1 MFELIHTSAP
11 RGLFGGSG
19 YTTVAATQ
27 GMPDALRKV
36 LESLSGYEQVFEYGS
51 PQFHSNPEAYICQP
65 IGQAAGKSWWVISR
79 IVVADKD
86 YTGRSNYLAHHV
98 ALDYNELT
106 HAGPAAL
113 ARTFP
118 WMSSWAGEPRML
130 PVRSMPSIAAPAPP
144 MAAPAWTRAGLDAGW
159 AGHLAEQARSRRGII
174 QLVYPQ
180 TVDPLSL
187 IADAVALLPPAERW
201 DARFHTHTS
210 RPRPD
215 QAWAWFPAEA
225 GATTDLARRPGVV
238 YLAMRPPCPTVGP
251 LVDQARGKAAS
262 IPAMGGAGNLNFHG
276 SHGNAGLPVATA
288 VATSTDPYAPAGRGA
303 AVSWGAPPVPK
314 KGALVGPILHWTAHG
329 LMVVVM
335 LVLAAMW
342 LLEMQTVRKK
352 DAEISEHVEEIN
364 KLTSFKTQL
373 KTITKIDARE
383 FKGVGKDSV
392 LIDSNLS
399 QELGSRIETWGNI
412 QHIVAKE
419 QLFDRKFQINDA
431 GCRMSKDEAE
441 IARNSWLEM
450 KNKAESNAAKL
461 ASETEKLKAMVLPD
475 LTIDMLG
482 KKVPDVSDFK
492 MSKKVV
498 SDLALILE
506 RARPNYIYS
515 GKVYKSDWRPDGDSV
530 TIRYFLD
537 AKQKKLVQNLVA
549 LDLKDDYLDKC
560 IRAIAVPNPLLL
572 PYRQAELQELV
583 NEYTAKSAEDNIAAR
598 RLEMIVYASIL
609 EKNKLGIS
617 SLMDKIEERK
627 IVFEKQK
634 ANKSPEAANEALKRF
649 DNATALKDKL
659 KNLTDTLGGWS
670 PK

>member
-51 PQFHSNPEAYICQP
+51 QQFQSNPEAYICQP

-98 ALDYNELT
+98 ALDNNELP

-238 YLAMRPPCPTVGP
+238 YLAMRPPCPTAGP

-303 AVSWGAPPVPK
+303 AGSWGAPPVPK
-314 KGALVGPILHWTAHG
+314 KGSLVGPILHWTAHG
-329 LMVVVM
+329 LMVVVV
-335 LVLAAMW
+335 LVLAGMW

-352 DAEISEHVEEIN
+352 DAEITTISGEKKSSDEI
-364 KLTSFKTQL
+364 
-373 KTITKIDARE
+373 ITK
-383 FKGVGKDSV
+383 KD
-392 LIDSNLS
+392 
-399 QELGSRIETWGNI
+399 
-412 QHIVAKE
+412 
-419 QLFDRKFQINDA
+419 
-431 GCRMSKDEAE
+431 AE
-441 IARNSWLEM
+441 IVGL
-450 KNKAESNAAKL
+450 
-461 ASETEKLKAMVLPD
+461 
-475 LTIDMLG
+475 
-482 KKVPDVSDFK
+482 SDFK
-492 MSKKVV
+492 TKLKIATKCSAEELEGFGEIDTLVSGKMMPAFAKRLRELEAIPDKKPIINSQQLSDPQFELKEKVYMIPREAIV
-498 SDLALILE
+498 DDRKNLEDLKKSNAIQVDGLNKIKSDLGMKIKVYETKNERLGIDDLLKLQLDKSKAIELEFQLSDEDIRFLKEADECLKGIDRGKKSLRMLALGLRPVDMFPVFAVKKFCTDLE
-506 RARPNYIYS
+506 KSKGRKPDFKEVLEEAHRISGNKPDQISPVTVLLVRVLLAEFADKQPSESPNYNSYWVIWDKFIKNSDNVKYIEN
-515 GKVYKSDWRPDGDSV
+515 KVKG
-530 TIRYFLD
+530 
-537 AKQKKLVQNLVA
+537 
-549 LDLKDDYLDKC
+549 
-560 IRAIAVPNPLLL
+560 
-572 PYRQAELQELV
+572 LQ
-583 NEYTAKSAEDNIAAR
+583 
-598 RLEMIVYASIL
+598 
-609 EKNKLGIS
+609 
-617 SLMDKIEERK
+617 
-627 IVFEKQK
+627 
-634 ANKSPEAANEALKRF
+634 P
-649 DNATALKDKL
+649 
-659 KNLTDTLGGWS
+659 
-670 PK
+670 

>member
-51 PQFHSNPEAYICQP
+51 PQFQSNPEAYICQP

-106 HAGPAAL
+106 QAGPVAL

-130 PVRSMPSIAAPAPP
+130 PVRSMPRLDAPAPP

-180 TVDPLSL
+180 TVDPLTL

-238 YLAMRPPCPTVGP
+238 YLAMRPPCPTAGP

-303 AVSWGAPPVPK
+303 AGSWGAPPVPK
-314 KGALVGPILHWTAHG
+314 KGSLVGPILHWTAHG

-352 DAEISEHVEEIN
+352 DAEITKISGEKKSSDEIIT
-364 KLTSFKTQL
+364 KKDAEIVGLSDFKTKLKIATKCSAEELEGFGEIDTLVSGKMMPAFAKRLRELEAIPDKKLVINSQQL
-373 KTITKIDARE
+373 SDPQFELKEKVYMIPREAIIDGRKNLEDLKKSNAIQVDGLNKIKSD
-383 FKGVGKDSV
+383 
-392 LIDSNLS
+392 
-399 QELGSRIETWGNI
+399 
-412 QHIVAKE
+412 
-419 QLFDRKFQINDA
+419 
-431 GCRMSKDEAE
+431 
-441 IARNSWLEM
+441 LEM
-450 KNKAESNAAKL
+450 KIKVYETKNERLGIDDLLKLQLDKSKAIELEFQLSD
-461 ASETEKLKAMVLPD
+461 EDIRFLKEADECLKG
-475 LTIDMLG
+475 IDRG
-482 KKVPDVSDFK
+482 KKSLRMLALGLRPVDMFPVFAVKKFCTDLEKSKGRKPDFK
-492 MSKKVV
+492 EVLEEAHRISGNKPDQISPVTVLLVRVLLAEFADKKP
-498 SDLALILE
+498 SE
-506 RARPNYIYS
+506 SPNYNSYWVI
-515 GKVYKSDWRPDGDSV
+515 W
-530 TIRYFLD
+530 
-537 AKQKKLVQNLVA
+537 
-549 LDLKDDYLDKC
+549 DKF
-560 IRAIAVPNPLLL
+560 IKN
-572 PYRQAELQELV
+572 
-583 NEYTAKSAEDNIAAR
+583 SDNIKYI
-598 RLEMIVYASIL
+598 E
-609 EKNKLGIS
+609 NKVKGL
-617 SLMDKIEERK
+617 
-627 IVFEKQK
+627 Q
-634 ANKSPEAANEALKRF
+634 P
-649 DNATALKDKL
+649 
-659 KNLTDTLGGWS
+659 
-670 PK
+670 